1 MGTHLVPE
9 GILSMG
15 YSLSSIA
22 KAKLQ
27 SAMIAAWALAKDKT
41 KTGGDVAHPA
51 PTLKPDSIDRP
62 AEPPE
67 K

>member
-1 MGTHLVPE
+1 MGTHFIPE

-15 YSLSSIA
+15 ETLSSIA

-27 SAMIAAWALAKDKT
+27 SATIAAWALAKDKT
-41 KTGGDVAHPA
+41 KTSGDAAHPA
-51 PTLKPDSIDRP
+51 STPKPDSIDRP
-62 AEPPE
+62 EAPPA